1 MSAFLPK
8 RVSQGIP
15 EPDHPKLQQEPASPA
30 EQRARWQVRAAQW
43 RAHELAHLVFGG
55 VSDMGLIGMRLG
67 GEMRGLL
74 RLDVPFDDLDLHRD
88 REARFMAAVATDP
101 LLSSVPLLYV
111 IGPSD
116 AAATQGAVR

>member
-1 MSAFLPK
+1 MSAFLPN
-8 RVSQGIP
+8 RVSQGTA
-15 EPDHPKLQQEPASPA
+15 EPDHPKLQQEPNSPA

-43 RAHELAHLVFGG
+43 RAHELAHLVFGSVLG
-55 VSDMGLIGMRLG
+55 MGLIGMRPG

-74 RLDVPFDDLDLHRD
+74 RLDVPFEDLDVHRD

-101 LLSSVPLLYV
+101 VLSSVSLLYV

-116 AAATQGAVR
+116 AAATRGAAL